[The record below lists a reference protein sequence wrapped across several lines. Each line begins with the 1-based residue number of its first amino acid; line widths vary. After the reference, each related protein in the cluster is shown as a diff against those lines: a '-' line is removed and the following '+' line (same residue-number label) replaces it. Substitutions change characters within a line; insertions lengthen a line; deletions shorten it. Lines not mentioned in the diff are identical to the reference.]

1 MLQTLTTHSAIFP
14 PQSALMCLPSRMVAH
29 ATTAPHGLTEIQ
41 ILKVHLLIT
50 KKNTRPPNN

>member
-50 KKNTRPPNN
+50 EKKY